1 MIRLLLWSSVVLAA
15 GCGPRTVTVRVS
27 IPDLAGVETPLS
39 GFTVSFLPY
48 DRDSVLAS
56 LEAQA
61 GPRPHQR
68 ELDSLFRAF
77 RGPFLEY
84 LLVSDSA
91 TRARGL
97 RDSVLTTI
105 DPAARDTS
113 TVLRTLHATA
123 GALGLRALAA
133 RAALDRAR
141 NELNPSITTYRKAV
155 SAWDDSVFRDYRKVT
170 RSLADRI
177 FANPVADT
185 TDPLGWAT
193 VTLTDGDWW
202 ATARSIDPTDPNAEW
217 YWNVRIDRDTVRL
230 DPRTGRHRPRY

>member
-1 MIRLLLWSSVVLAA
+1 MIRLLLWSTLLLV
-15 GCGPRTVTVRVS
+15 GCGPRTVTVRVT

-39 GFTVSFLPY
+39 GFTISFLPY

-56 LEAQA
+56 LEANA

-77 RGPFLEY
+77 RGPFLSY

-91 TRARGL
+91 TRARVY
-97 RDSVLTTI
+97 RDSVVATI
-105 DPAARDTS
+105 EPTARDTS
-113 TVLRTLHATA
+113 TVLRNLQQTA
-123 GALGLRALAA
+123 SDLGLRALAA

-141 NELNPSITTYRKAV
+141 NELFPSITAYRKVV

-202 ATARSIDPTDPNAEW
+202 VTARSIDPTDPNAEW
-217 YWNVRIDRDTVRL
+217 YWNVRIDRDTVHL
-230 DPRTGRHRPRY
+230 DPRTGRLRPRY